1 VVEAML
7 AAGGLL
13 AVSPVLALT
22 AAAIALTS
30 GFPIFFR
37 QARMGRNG
45 RPFTLVKFRTMRAS
59 RGGPQVT
66 AGDDPRVTRLGKLL
80 RRTKLDELPELWNVL
95 VGDMSFVG
103 PRPEVPRYVD
113 TDSAL
118 WKEVLTVRPGLTD
131 PATLRLRD
139 EESLMARVEGDRE
152 AFYVEVLQPRKLE
165 GYLEYLHRR
174 SWKTDLVVIWDT
186 LRALFGRRSTA

>member
-1 VVEAML
+1 ML

-13 AVSPVLALT
+13 AVSPVLALA

-30 GFPIFFR
+30 GFPILFR

-66 AGDDPRVTRLGKLL
+66 AGDDPRLTRLGKLL

-95 VGDMSFVG
+95 VGEMSFVG

-113 TDSAL
+113 ADSAL

-131 PATLRLRD
+131 PVTLRLRD

-174 SWKTDLVVIWDT
+174 SWKTDLVVMWDT
-186 LRALFGRRSTA
+186 LRALFGRTSTA